1 MNENWVEMMAYAPLT
16 KEESDT
22 DYQKEED
29 FKGVAKEVSVEDT
42 LILVGE
48 TEDYFG
54 TDDEQAEEVEE
65 VDDEYDDYETLPEIP
80 AVTCSA
86 EEVFTDI
93 YSDEE
98 Y

>member
-16 KEESDT
+16 KEETDT

-29 FKGVAKEVSVEDT
+29 FKDDARENSVDDT
-42 LILVGE
+42 LMLVGE

-54 TDDEQAEEVEE
+54 ADDEQEEEFEEVA
-65 VDDEYDDYETLPEIP
+65 DEYDDYETLPEIP
-80 AVTCSA
+80 ADNCSA

>member
-16 KEESDT
+16 KEETDT

-29 FKGVAKEVSVEDT
+29 FKGDAREVSVDDT

-54 TDDEQAEEVEE
+54 ADDEQEEEIEEVA
-65 VDDEYDDYETLPEIP
+65 DEYDDYETLPEIP
-80 AVTCSA
+80 ADNCSA

-98 Y
+98 F

>member
-1 MNENWVEMMAYAPLT
+1 MGRNDGVCA
-16 KEESDT
+16 S
-22 DYQKEED
+22 YQRRERHRLSEGRGL
-29 FKGVAKEVSVEDT
+29 KGVAKEVSVEDT

-54 TDDEQAEEVEE
+54 TDDEQAEEAEE